1 VSDGAPVPSECGGA
15 NEWWSLGVTCVA
27 SSISSRSVC
36 ACGGTA
42 SRPHALSNHCRP
54 ATGRRRTGE
63 GRCGRS
69 SCSTRAQS
77 RPPRPRQRGE
87 ACRPRRAGVRG
98 NQAAGP
104 RRVQRGAEPV
114 AALPRSLEHPE
125 PWRHSLYHW
134 HGAARTYER
143 GRGVGRAALGR
154 VRAGRDGRAVGG
166 AAGGKAWACAGRVSE
181 RGGL

>member
-1 VSDGAPVPSECGGA
+1 MSDGAPVPSECGGA

-27 SSISSRSVC
+27 SSISSRSVY
-36 ACGGTA
+36 ACGGAA
-42 SRPHALSNHCRP
+42 SPPHALSNHCRP

-69 SCSTRAQS
+69 SCSTRARS
-77 RPPRPRQRGE
+77 RPPRSRQRRK

-143 GRGVGRAALGR
+143 GREVGRAAWGM
-154 VRAGRDGRAVGG
+154 VRAGRER
-166 AAGGKAWACAGRVSE
+166 AGGWGVRPEGRRGRAGRVSE
-181 RGGL
+181 REGL